1 MIGLM
6 VTLALAVVAY
16 IRAFFLPR
24 HKLALEAVALR
35 QQLAVFKR
43 KQSRP
48 RLHRLD
54 RLFWIVL
61 RRVWSGWSEA
71 LIIVQP
77 ETVVSWHRAGFR
89 LFWRVRSR
97 CRRPGR
103 PEISSEIRQL
113 IRRMKMENPT
123 WGAPRIHGELLQLG
137 FDISEP
143 TVSRYLKRVG
153 RNRDKN
159 KAKNWL
165 AFLNNHREVIA
176 AFDFFTVPTMTF
188 RVLYGFFVIEHSRR
202 RILHFNA
209 TAHPTSDWIVQQLR
223 EALPLPCRYRYVLFD
238 HDAKFGRDVWE
249 FLKASGIEPIRT
261 SVRSPW
267 QNGIAERWIGS
278 ARREVLDH
286 VIPLNEQHLR
296 RLGREYLAYYH
307 NDRTHIGLEKT
318 PPTERPIEPRPNATS
333 GIQALPRIGGLHHR
347 YTWSV
352 AA

>member
-1 MIGLM
+1 
-6 VTLALAVVAY
+6 
-16 IRAFFLPR
+16 
-24 HKLALEAVALR
+24 
-35 QQLAVFKR
+35 
-43 KQSRP
+43 
-48 RLHRLD
+48 
-54 RLFWIVL
+54 
-61 RRVWSGWSEA
+61 
-71 LIIVQP
+71 
-77 ETVVSWHRAGFR
+77 
-89 LFWRVRSR
+89 
-97 CRRPGR
+97 
-103 PEISSEIRQL
+103 
-113 IRRMKMENPT
+113 MKMENPT
-123 WGAPRIHGELLQLG
+123 WGAPRNHGELLQLG

-159 KAKNWL
+159 KAKSWL

-176 AFDFFTVPTMTF
+176 AFDFFTLPTMTF
-188 RVLYGFFVIEHSRR
+188 RVLYCFFVIEHERR

-209 TAHPTSDWIVQQLR
+209 TTHPTGDWVVQQLR
-223 EALPLPCRYRYVLFD
+223 EALSLPCRYRYVLFD
-238 HDAKFGRDVWE
+238 RDAKFGSDVCE
-249 FLKASGIEPIRT
+249 FLKASGIKPVRT

-267 QNGIAERWIGS
+267 QNGIAERWIGNV
-278 ARREVLDH
+278 RREALDH

-347 YTWSV
+347 YTRSV